1 MDQKTEVQ
9 QRRGDKLEWGPGRCC
24 SRKKMTSRYYFLSF
38 EQKSPILSSFQNIS
52 TFSHTRISDA
62 YGNIYARPP
71 AIPRFARKL
80 TKNRKILRLRGSC
93 RESECTTHN
102 VLPPNDHS

>member
-62 YGNIYARPP
+62 YGNIYEASGGSSLRSK
-71 AIPRFARKL
+71 INKKS
-80 TKNRKILRLRGSC
+80 KNLETERLLS
-93 RESECTTHN
+93 
-102 VLPPNDHS
+102 

>member
-38 EQKSPILSSFQNIS
+38 EQKSPILSSSQNIS

-62 YGNIYARPP
+62 YGNICEASGGSSLGSK
-71 AIPRFARKL
+71 INKKS
-80 TKNRKILRLRGSC
+80 KNLETERLLS
-93 RESECTTHN
+93 
-102 VLPPNDHS
+102 